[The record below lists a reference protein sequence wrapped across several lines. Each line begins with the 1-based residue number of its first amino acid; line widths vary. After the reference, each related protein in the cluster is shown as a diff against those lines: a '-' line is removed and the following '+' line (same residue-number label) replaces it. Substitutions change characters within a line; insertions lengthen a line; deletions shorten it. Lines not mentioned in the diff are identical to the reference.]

1 MRLTQVV
8 GSAPMSRT
16 VETRRA
22 DAFQAWVNATDLI
35 INNKLREEAQGS

>member
-1 MRLTQVV
+1 MRLMQVV

-22 DAFQAWVNATDLI
+22 EAVQAWVNATGL
-35 INNKLREEAQGS
+35 INNDLREEAQGS

>member
-16 VETRRA
+16 VETHRA
-22 DAFQAWVNATDLI
+22 DAFQAWVNATGL
-35 INNKLREEAQGS
+35 INNDLREEAQGS

>member
-16 VETRRA
+16 VETRRV
-22 DAFQAWVNATDLI
+22 DAFQAWVNATGLV
-35 INNKLREEAQGS
+35 INDLREEAQGS

>member
-22 DAFQAWVNATDLI
+22 DAFQAWVNATGLI
-35 INNKLREEAQGS
+35 NKFHQLIGIVD

>member
-16 VETRRA
+16 VETRRVH
-22 DAFQAWVNATDLI
+22 AFQAWVNATGL
-35 INNKLREEAQGS
+35 INNDLREEAQGS